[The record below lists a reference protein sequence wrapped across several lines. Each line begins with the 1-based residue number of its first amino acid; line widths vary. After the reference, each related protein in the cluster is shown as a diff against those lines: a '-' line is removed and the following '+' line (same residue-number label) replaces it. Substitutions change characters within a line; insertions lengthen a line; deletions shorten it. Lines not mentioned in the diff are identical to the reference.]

1 MHISELIA
9 EQQLD
14 ELSLAGIGQGI
25 GKVANTVGKVAG
37 NVQGAYQGA
46 KDAFNQGRAQTAPI
60 AQRNVSRGAQRVR
73 TAPADNQQ
81 TPQPTPQPTP
91 QAEPQGQAVDLDQV
105 KQQSADQQAQGQ
117 ADQQQAMQQM
127 QATAQANQ
135 ASAINDAEIKK
146 AADDAKAKPASLQT
160 LSDRLAIKLAASK
173 GIHENKKNR
182 AVVEFHSKFLG
193 QLI

>member
-1 MHISELIA
+1 MHISELLA

-14 ELSLAGIGQGI
+14 ELSLAGVGQGI
-25 GKVANTVGKVAG
+25 GKIANTVGKAVG

-46 KDAFNQGRAQTAPI
+46 KDAFNQGRTQTTPI

-73 TAPADNQQ
+73 TAPATNQQ
-81 TPQPTPQPTP
+81 TTTPQV
-91 QAEPQGQAVDLDQV
+91 EPQGQAVDLDQV

-135 ASAINDAEIKK
+135 TAAVKDAEIKK
-146 AADDAKAKPASLQT
+146 AADDARAKAPSLQT
-160 LSDRLAIKLAASK
+160 AGDRLAIKLATQK
-173 GIHENKKNR
+173 GIREDKKNR
-182 AVVEFHSKFLG
+182 AVVEFHSKFLSRM
-193 QLI
+193 I

>member
-1 MHISELIA
+1 MHISELLA

-14 ELSLAGIGQGI
+14 ELSLAGVGQGI
-25 GKVANTVGKVAG
+25 GKVANTVGKAVG

-46 KDAFNQGRAQTAPI
+46 KDAFNQGRTQTTPI
-60 AQRNVSRGAQRVR
+60 AQRNVSRGARRVR
-73 TAPADNQQ
+73 TAPATNQQ
-81 TPQPTPQPTP
+81 TTTPQV
-91 QAEPQGQAVDLDQV
+91 EPQGQAVDLDQV

-117 ADQQQAMQQM
+117 ANQQQAMQQM

-135 ASAINDAEIKK
+135 TAAVKDAEIKK

-160 LSDRLAIKLAASK
+160 LADRLAIKLAASK
-173 GIHENKKNR
+173 GLHENKKKNKKT
-182 AVVEFHSKFLG
+182 VVEFHSKFLG

>member
-81 TPQPTPQPTP
+81 TPQPTPQ
-91 QAEPQGQAVDLDQV
+91 AEPQGQAVDLDQV

-135 ASAINDAEIKK
+135 ASAIKDAEIKK

-160 LSDRLAIKLAASK
+160 LADRLAIKLAASK
-173 GIHENKKNR
+173 GLHENKKNR

>member
-81 TPQPTPQPTP
+81 TPQPTPQ
-91 QAEPQGQAVDLDQV
+91 AEPQGQAVDLDQV

-135 ASAINDAEIKK
+135 ASAIKDAEIKK
-146 AADDAKAKPASLQT
+146 AADDAKAKSASLQT

-173 GIHENKKNR
+173 GIPENKKNR

>member
-81 TPQPTPQPTP
+81 TPQPTPQ
-91 QAEPQGQAVDLDQV
+91 AEPQGQAVDLDQV

-135 ASAINDAEIKK
+135 ASAIKDAEIKK

-173 GIHENKKNR
+173 GIYENKKKNKKT
-182 AVVEFHSKFLG
+182 VVEFHSKFLG